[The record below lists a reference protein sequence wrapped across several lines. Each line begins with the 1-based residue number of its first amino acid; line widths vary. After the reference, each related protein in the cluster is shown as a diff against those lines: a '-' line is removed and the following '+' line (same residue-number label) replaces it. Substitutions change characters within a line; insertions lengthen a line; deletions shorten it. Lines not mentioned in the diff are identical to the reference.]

1 MARDRYHN
9 LIKNLLIKRGWTITH
24 DPFYVKTL
32 ITKVEIDLGAERIIA
47 AEKGKEKI
55 AIEIKSFLG
64 HSTLHDFY
72 KAIGQFA
79 LYLAALEDTEPDRI
93 LFLAIPQTAYQYLF
107 KDPLI
112 KKVAKTNRVNLIVY
126 SVKKETIILWEK

>member
-47 AEKGKEKI
+47 AEKDKKKI

-79 LYLAALEDTEPDRI
+79 LYLAALEDTDPDRI
-93 LFLAIPQTAYQYLF
+93 LFLAIPQTAYEYLF

-112 KKVAKTNRVNLIVY
+112 EKVAKTNKVNLIVY
-126 SVKKETIILWEK
+126 SVQKEAIILWKE

>member
-1 MARDRYHN
+1 MARDKYHD
-9 LIKNLLIKRGWTITH
+9 LIRKLLEDEGWTITH

-47 AEKGKEKI
+47 AEKDKEKI
-55 AIEIKSFLG
+55 AVEIKSFLG

-79 LYLAALEDTEPDRI
+79 LYLAALEETEPDRI
-93 LFLAIPQTAYQYLF
+93 LFLAIPQTAYEYLF

-112 KKVAKTNRVNLIVY
+112 EKVARTNSVRLIVY
-126 SVKKETIILWEK
+126 SVSKKDIVLWKK